1 MSYTYTF
8 EVVSVNEELRCMEL
22 LYKSE
27 GLPDA
32 LVGTKLPLIDESLED
47 VAQRFA
53 PTQFWDSV
61 SAQFSVPA
69 VGATGAVDGSISD
82 QSAVGSVA
90 EISTGN
96 TIIVNEIV
104 L

>member
-27 GLPDA
+27 GLPDT
-32 LVGTKLPLIDESLED
+32 LVGTKLPLIDESLEN

-53 PTQFWDSV
+53 PTEVWDNI
-61 SAQFSVPA
+61 SAQFAVPA
-69 VGATGAVDGSISD
+69 VGATGAVDGSIND
-82 QSAVGSVA
+82 QSATGPVA
-90 EISTGN
+90 EIPTGN
-96 TIIVNEIV
+96 TITVNEIV